1 MKSPTRCNTS
11 SNTAAH
17 PRRKLYW
24 QVLKFLEQTRDGR
37 TDWSPKD
44 IADELKANYS
54 SVRFECRE
62 LFRHNMV
69 VAIPKGKFTEYRASK
84 IAHDDISR
92 LKNAYPTTGERPK
105 FHGLTLKLTADKLG
119 KTTFDKA
126 ITNTIPLGGV
136 VRAKMRGVAGVGTRE
151 TSFQLSKA
159 CLMIYCSCTNMPMD
173 YDDFVTWL
181 ARVDGFLESKGWPR
195 LMHNLELWV
204 SRQFG
209 FSKDYKLREANG
221 LVRSV
226 SLKGMWEWYAE
237 VYEKKMPNGET
248 VLRAGVH
255 STEEQTMASIVGMMS
270 GDISRVY
277 AEDLLRQTT
286 EAQNIN
292 FAINVGT
299 ARHVFEDLVQY
310 GSAHHPFLGVG
321 ATDVTARVLRT
332 GTGDLKP
339 LGAFINYADAT
350 GPAGRAGLRQ
360 NDIITQLGN
369 ETVQS
374 AASLVKALWR
384 HEVGDVVEVAFW
396 RDGKE
401 LKTNV
406 TLGDRTP
413 NSPLL

>member
-1 MKSPTRCNTS
+1 
-11 SNTAAH
+11 
-17 PRRKLYW
+17 
-24 QVLKFLEQTRDGR
+24 
-37 TDWSPKD
+37 
-44 IADELKANYS
+44 
-54 SVRFECRE
+54 
-62 LFRHNMV
+62 MV

-92 LKNAYPTTGERPK
+92 LRAAYPTTGERPK

-119 KTTFDKA
+119 KLTFEKA
-126 ITNTIPLGGV
+126 ITNTLPLGGV

-159 CLMIYCSCTNMPMD
+159 CLMVYCSCTNMPMD

-209 FSKDYKLREANG
+209 FSNDYKLKEANG
-221 LVRSV
+221 LVKSV
-226 SLKGMWEWYAE
+226 SLKGMWSWYAE

-286 EAQNIN
+286 EAQNVN
-292 FAINVGT
+292 T
-299 ARHVFEDLVQY
+299 RYLQ
-310 GSAHHPFLGVG
+310 
-321 ATDVTARVLRT
+321 
-332 GTGDLKP
+332 
-339 LGAFINYADAT
+339 
-350 GPAGRAGLRQ
+350 
-360 NDIITQLGN
+360 
-369 ETVQS
+369 ETVKAVGKVRDDIAKGKVGKGCDDDDTSFLLGRLEQKIDDIEERVENLAAGQS
-374 AASLVKALWR
+374 KNNRLTERLVGVLERLTNLEKQEPAQQAQQQRPAPDNL
-384 HEVGDVVEVAFW
+384 GMVV
-396 RDGKE
+396 
-401 LKTNV
+401 
-406 TLGDRTP
+406 
-413 NSPLL
+413 

>member
-1 MKSPTRCNTS
+1 MKSPTRRNTS
-11 SNTAAH
+11 TNTAAS
-17 PRRKLYW
+17 PKRRLYW
-24 QVLKFLEQTRDGR
+24 QVLKFLEQAHDGR

-44 IADELKANYS
+44 ISEELKANYS

-62 LFRHNMV
+62 LFRRNMV

-92 LKNAYPTTGERPK
+92 LKTAYPTIGERPK

-119 KTTFDKA
+119 KPTFERA
-126 ITNTIPLGGV
+126 ITNTLPLGGV

-159 CLMIYCSCTNMPMD
+159 CLMVYCSCTNMPMD

-209 FSKDYKLREANG
+209 FSSDYKLKEANG
-221 LVRSV
+221 LVKSV
-226 SLKGMWEWYAE
+226 SLKGMWSWYAE

-255 STEEQTMASIVGMMS
+255 STEEQTMASIVGMMN

-286 EAQNIN
+286 QAQNVN
-292 FAINVGT
+292 T
-299 ARHVFEDLVQY
+299 RYLQ
-310 GSAHHPFLGVG
+310 
-321 ATDVTARVLRT
+321 
-332 GTGDLKP
+332 
-339 LGAFINYADAT
+339 
-350 GPAGRAGLRQ
+350 
-360 NDIITQLGN
+360 
-369 ETVQS
+369 ETVKAVGKVRDDIAKGKVGKGCDDDDTSFLLGRLEQKIDDIEERVESLAAGQS
-374 AASLVKALWR
+374 QSNRLTEKLVGILTKLTNLENGEAPQQSPQQRPAPDNL
-384 HEVGDVVEVAFW
+384 GMVV
-396 RDGKE
+396 
-401 LKTNV
+401 
-406 TLGDRTP
+406 
-413 NSPLL
+413 

>member
-1 MKSPTRCNTS
+1 MTVALTGAQRTFQRS
-11 SNTAAH
+11 SRQIIA
-17 PRRKLYW
+17 LYGSNA
-24 QVLKFLEQTRDGR
+24 E
-37 TDWSPKD
+37 S
-44 IADELKANYS
+44 Y
-54 SVRFECRE
+54 
-62 LFRHNMV
+62 RHNMV

-92 LKNAYPTTGERPK
+92 LKSAYPITGERPK
-105 FHGLTLKLTADKLG
+105 FHGLTLKLTAEKLG
-119 KTTFDKA
+119 KLTFEKA
-126 ITNTIPLGGV
+126 ITNTLPLGGV

-159 CLMIYCSCTNMPMD
+159 CLMVYCSCTNMPMD

-209 FSKDYKLREANG
+209 FSNDYKLREANG

-292 FAINVGT
+292 T
-299 ARHVFEDLVQY
+299 RYLQ
-310 GSAHHPFLGVG
+310 
-321 ATDVTARVLRT
+321 
-332 GTGDLKP
+332 
-339 LGAFINYADAT
+339 
-350 GPAGRAGLRQ
+350 
-360 NDIITQLGN
+360 
-369 ETVQS
+369 ETV
-374 AASLVKALWR
+374 KA
-384 HEVGDVVEVAFW
+384 VGKVRDVLAK
-396 RDGKE
+396 GKVGSDDDTSFLLGRLE
-401 LKTNV
+401 QKIDDIEERVDKL
-406 TLGDRTP
+406 TLGQSQN
-413 NSPLL
+413 NSLTERLVAVLERLTNLENKAVPQQQPQQQQQSQAPSSLG